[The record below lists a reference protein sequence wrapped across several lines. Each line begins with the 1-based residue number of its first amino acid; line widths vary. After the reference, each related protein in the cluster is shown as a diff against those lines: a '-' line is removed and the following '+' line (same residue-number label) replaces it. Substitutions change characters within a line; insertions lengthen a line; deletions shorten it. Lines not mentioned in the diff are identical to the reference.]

1 MGKKEKEHR
10 KKVSKRNEVVKA
22 QQKKLKK
29 IQHDMLM
36 QLIEKEKASGKFDN
50 LPVTYGPIIDLGNG
64 PMI

>member
-10 KKVSKRNEVVKA
+10 RKVAKRNEVTKSK
-22 QQKKLKK
+22 QKKIKQ

-50 LPVTYGPIIDLGNG
+50 TPMIDLGNG